1 MMAARGQSEVR
12 VSRGTRDMMREM
24 DDFNMKKLKL
34 WRIVISAFNA
44 AVGKRFKEE
53 GDGRQRWQKLSDEYA
68 ARKRGLR
75 VTKRTYKG
83 SKKKGYAVSRVSTG
97 RAKQKILQ
105 SSEHL
110 RKAAAGQ
117 FARGFYAKE
126 TKWTLTMGIR
136 GIVYAAIHNFG
147 GKAGRG
153 RSVQIPKRT
162 YFVDD
167 DGRPAMTDGEMEE
180 MNKGLK
186 AGAVEYFI
194 ALKNRSRL

>member
-1 MMAARGQSEVR
+1 MKQMMNA
-12 VSRGTRDMMREM
+12 M
-24 DDFNMKKLKL
+24 DDMDMKKMKL
-34 WRIVISAFNA
+34 WRIVRNLFTA
-44 AVGKRFKEE
+44 AVGQRFKEE
-53 GDGRQRWQKLSDEYA
+53 GDGRRRWKALSPEYA

-75 VTKRTYKG
+75 VTKRTFKG
-83 SKKKGYAVSRVSTG
+83 TRKKGYAVSRERRG

-110 RKAAAGQ
+110 RKAASGQ
-117 FARGFYAKE
+117 EARGFYARE
-126 TKWTLTMGIR
+126 TPRTLTMGIR